1 MDKIGGLLHLKKVW
15 CLKAPLQNSNSTEL
29 SCCVKSRILTEES
42 HVFCREDADGLCTQL
57 TEAVP
62 KEDKAVLE
70 KEKRALR
77 DKGWVLDDASLAFC
91 TEKIGKG
98 EFGNVLLGTLTAGR
112 YAGQKVA
119 VKVLKDI
126 SQRKMQFLAEAS
138 VMT

>member
-1 MDKIGGLLHLKKVW
+1 M
-15 CLKAPLQNSNSTEL
+15 TEP
-29 SCCVKSRILTEES
+29 S
-42 HVFCREDADGLCTQL
+42 HIFCREDADGLCTQL

-62 KEDKAVLE
+62 KEDKAILE

-91 TEKIGKG
+91 SEKIGKG